1 MNARDEILARVRAAL
16 HDVSPDEPTDIPR
29 NYHHDAGLDHEG
41 VLELFAETVAD
52 YRATVHRAPIADAR
66 AKIAEILAGRWFHRL
81 AAPVDFPTEWLPDDV
96 ISDSGQLTSDDLDGV
111 DGALTLAAVGI
122 ANTGTL
128 ILDAAAGQ
136 GRRLLSL
143 VPDYHLCVIT
153 ADRVV
158 GSVPEA
164 VRRLDPRRPITLISG
179 PSATSDIELNRVEGV
194 HGPRTLDVLL
204 AE

>member
-1 MNARDEILARVRAAL
+1 MNARDEILARVRGAL
-16 HDVSPDEPTDIPR
+16 HDVPPGEPADIPR
-29 NYHHDAGLDHEG
+29 NYRHNSGLDHEG

-52 YRATVHRAPIADAR
+52 YRATVHRAAGADAA
-66 AKIAEILAGRWFHRL
+66 AKIAEILADRQI
-81 AAPVDFPTEWLPDDV
+81 AAPADFPAEWLPDNTL
-96 ISDSGQLTSDDLDGV
+96 SDAGQLTSDDLDKI
-111 DGALTLAAVGI
+111 DGAVTLAAVGI

-128 ILDAAAGQ
+128 ILDASTGQ

-143 VPDYHLCVIT
+143 VPDYHLCVIP

-164 VRRLDPRRPITLISG
+164 VRRLDPSRPITLISG

-194 HGPRTLDVLL
+194 HGPRTLHVLL
-204 AE
+204 VE

>member
-1 MNARDEILARVRAAL
+1 VNARDEILARVRAAL
-16 HDVSPDEPTDIPR
+16 HDVPPGESTDIPR
-29 NYHHDAGLDHEG
+29 NYHHDSGLDHDG

-52 YRATVHRAPIADAR
+52 YRATVYR
-66 AKIAEILAGRWFHRL
+66 AKRDEIAARIEEILGERRIATP
-81 AAPVDFPTEWLPDDV
+81 ADFPGEWRPANA
-96 ISDSGQLTSDDLDGV
+96 ISDSGQLTSDDLDNV

-128 ILDAAAGQ
+128 ILDAAEGQ

-143 VPDYHLCVIT
+143 VPDYHLCVIP

-164 VRRLDPRRPITLISG
+164 IRRLDPNRPITLISG

-204 AE
+204 VE

>member
-1 MNARDEILARVRAAL
+1 MTARDEILARVQAAL
-16 HDVSPDEPTDIPR
+16 HDVPPDEPTDIPR
-29 NYHHDAGLDHEG
+29 NYRQDAGLDHEG

-52 YRATVHRAPIADAR
+52 YRATVYRAPRAGIP
-66 AKIAEILAGRWFHRL
+66 AKIREILADRKI
-81 AAPVDFPTEWLPDDV
+81 AAPADFPKEWLPANA
-96 ISDSGQLTSDDLDGV
+96 ISDSGQLTSADLDAV

-128 ILDAAAGQ
+128 ILDAAEGQ

-143 VPDYHLCVIT
+143 VPDYHLCVIP

-164 VRRLDPRRPITLISG
+164 VRRLDPQRPITLISG

-194 HGPRTLDVLL
+194 HGPRTLHVLL

>member
-16 HDVSPDEPTDIPR
+16 HDVPLGESTDIPR
-29 NYHHDAGLDHEG
+29 SYHHDSGLDHDG

-52 YRATVHRAPIADAR
+52 YRATVYR
-66 AKIAEILAGRWFHRL
+66 AKRDEIAARIEEILGERRIAIP
-81 AAPVDFPTEWLPDDV
+81 ADFPAEWRPASA
-96 ISDSGQLTSDDLDGV
+96 ISDSGQLTSDDLDNV
-111 DGALTLAAVGI
+111 DGAMTLAAAGI

-128 ILDAAAGQ
+128 ILDAAEGQ

-143 VPDYHLCVIT
+143 VPDYHLCVIP

-164 VRRLDPRRPITLISG
+164 IRRLDPNRPITLISG

-194 HGPRTLDVLL
+194 HGPRTLGVLL
-204 AE
+204 VE

>member
-1 MNARDEILARVRAAL
+1 MKARDEILARVRAAL
-16 HDVSPDEPTDIPR
+16 HDVPPDEAEDIPR
-29 NYHHDAGLDHEG
+29 NYHPDSGLDHEG

-52 YRATVHRAPIADAR
+52 YRATVYRAPPAGIPGR
-66 AKIAEILAGRWFHRL
+66 IREILDQRRI
-81 AAPVDFPTEWLPDDV
+81 AAPADFPREWLPADA
-96 ISDSGQLTSDDLDGV
+96 ISDSGQLTSGDLDNV

-128 ILDAAAGQ
+128 ILDASEGQ

-143 VPDYHLCVIT
+143 VPDYHLCVIP

-164 VRRLDPRRPITLISG
+164 IRRLDPGRPITLISG
-179 PSATSDIELNRVEGV
+179 PSATSDIELIRVEGV

-204 AE
+204 VE